1 MWPRTGENRHSRKT
15 RESAAEGPDTEIVD
29 PDVDLHDPA
38 QVAET
43 RLRQWDVLAAIAL
56 GGIIGAESR
65 YALGEL
71 MPHGATQFPW
81 STLVVNASGCLL
93 IGALM
98 VTILE
103 LTSPHR
109 LVRPFLG
116 VGILGGYT
124 TFSTFTVDA
133 ERLVMEHRALL
144 ALGYVAATLAA
155 CVAAVTAATIATQ
168 LIGRAV
174 LDSGLRRREVGKL
187 R

>member
-1 MWPRTGENRHSRKT
+1 MWPRTSESRRSRKPGQP
-15 RESAAEGPDTEIVD
+15 SAGRPDPGIID

-43 RLRQWDVLAAIAL
+43 RIRQWDILVAISL
-56 GGIIGAESR
+56 GGVIGAESR
-65 YALGEL
+65 YGLGVL
-71 MPHGATQFPW
+71 APHDVRQFPW

-98 VTILE
+98 VIILE

-116 VGILGGYT
+116 VGVLGGYT
-124 TFSTFTVDA
+124 TFSTFAVDA
-133 ERLVMEHRALL
+133 ERLAMQHEPLL

-155 CVAAVTAATIATQ
+155 CVAAVTTATIATQ

-174 LDSGLRRREVGKL
+174 LDSGVRRRDLGGS
-187 R
+187 